1 MTRCLLSL
9 AACIA
14 CCATACSRSD
24 VADLDARSSGATDGG
39 AGRSDAADDG
49 GGDAGSGAATPL
61 HVLFIGNSY
70 TYVNDLPGMLTSIA
84 ATSGSPP
91 TITTDEVVQGG
102 AALEDQW
109 NNGIAQTKIQHGSW
123 THVVLQDQSVDPL
136 TLPGPPSTFP
146 TYAKQFGDLIVAAGA
161 KPTFFATW
169 ARAAG
174 DTIYSP
180 LPFGTFACPAE
191 MQDELTIAYA
201 DAAKAESP
209 SVLVCVGEA
218 FKRSIAQHPEIVL
231 QQSDFSHPTVAGTY
245 LAASTFYV
253 ALTGNPVP
261 TASAVPVGVS
271 AADAAT
277 LRDIALVGTDCSDVT
292 LKGAISTNFPFAAG
306 GGEAPFEFGTSG
318 EPITT
323 QFQLTNT
330 GGAVVGIHDAMSLAP
345 PFQWTEGGAYPGGS
359 DPDFCA
365 DSLAPGNT
373 CTISVTYSAASSA
386 TGSVTLDF
394 TGDTYLASATCAL
407 HGTRADRA
415 FLSVSDQPGLF
426 GCTDANCAPSSVYS
440 SPGAAA
446 SLDLFVMNRGA
457 LPITSIAEGTP
468 LGAPFAWAGGAFPG
482 GVGSVTLGAPLANY
496 PYCTGALGVGEQCVV
511 AITFSTDALGS
522 YAGAVNLAYS
532 DALGPAA
539 SNANRDIAGTCSRP
553 LPP

>member
-1 MTRCLLSL
+1 MLAPWCAVSL
-9 AACIA
+9 V
-14 CCATACSRSD
+14 CCATSCSRSD
-24 VADLDARSSGATDGG
+24 VADLDANSAGAPDGG
-39 AGRSDAADDG
+39 AGRSDAADG
-49 GGDAGSGAATPL
+49 GGGSSGAAPL
-61 HVLFIGNSY
+61 HILFIGNSY

-102 AALEDQW
+102 AALEDHW
-109 NNGIAQTKIQHGSW
+109 NNGIAQTKIAQGSW
-123 THVVLQDQSVDPL
+123 THVVLQDQSGDPL
-136 TLPGPPSTFP
+136 ALPGPPSTFP
-146 TYAKQFGDLIVAAGA
+146 TYAKQFSDLILLAGA

-169 ARAAG
+169 ARAPG
-174 DTIYSP
+174 DPIYSP
-180 LPFGTFACPAE
+180 LPFGEFACPAE

-201 DAAKAESP
+201 TAAKAEP
-209 SVLVCVGEA
+209 QSVLTCVGEA
-218 FKRSIAQHPEIVL
+218 FKRAIAQHPEIVL

-261 TASAVPVGVS
+261 NASAVPAGLS
-271 AADAAT
+271 AIDAAT
-277 LRDIALVGTDCSDVT
+277 LRDIARVGTDCSDVT

-330 GGAVVGIHDAMSLAP
+330 GGAVVGIHDGMSLAP
-345 PFQWTEGGAYPGGS
+345 PFQWTAGGAYPGGS
-359 DPDFCA
+359 DPSFCA
-365 DSLAPGNT
+365 DTLSPGNT
-373 CTISVTYSAASSA
+373 CTISVTYSGASSA

-394 TGDTYLASATCAL
+394 TGDTYLPSATCVL
-407 HGTRADRA
+407 HGTATDRA
-415 FLSVSDQPGLF
+415 FLSVSDNPGLF

-440 SPGAAA
+440 SPGGTGT
-446 SLDLFVMNRGA
+446 LDLFVMNRGA
-457 LPITSIAEGTP
+457 LPVTSIAEGIS

-482 GVGSVTLGAPLANY
+482 GVGSVTTGVPLADY

-511 AITFSTDALGS
+511 SITFSTDTLGT
-522 YAGAVNLAYS
+522 YAGAVNLAYA

-539 SNANRDIAGTCSRP
+539 SNANRNIAGTCSRP